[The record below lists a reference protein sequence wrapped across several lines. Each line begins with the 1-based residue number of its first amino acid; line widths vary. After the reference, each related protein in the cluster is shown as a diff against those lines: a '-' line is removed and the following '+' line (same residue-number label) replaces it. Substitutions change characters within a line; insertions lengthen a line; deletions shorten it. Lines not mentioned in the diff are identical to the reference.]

1 MAPQKNILK
10 EKPAPAKEHK
20 PRFTWLKKRFGFTF
34 SKKAKAVMDVPKDI
48 ISGDII
54 QKKESSK
61 LFSLLPWLTLL
72 AFLYI
77 TNNYHAEE
85 QVREINRR
93 QKDIKELRYRYI
105 STKSKL
111 MNMSKQSVI
120 EKKLAKKGFEE
131 NSEPLK
137 VIKVSRRELKSLK
150 NE

>member
-1 MAPQKNILK
+1 
-10 EKPAPAKEHK
+10 
-20 PRFTWLKKRFGFTF
+20 
-34 SKKAKAVMDVPKDI
+34 MDVPKDI